1 MNEIELFEYL
11 EKIVD
16 ALSEMNETL
25 RDIALDANLT
35 RTTLDEI
42 AVDISMIKDDV
53 SSIDINRL

>member
-1 MNEIELFEYL
+1 
-11 EKIVD
+11 
-16 ALSEMNETL
+16 MNETL

-53 SSIDINRL
+53 SSIDIITL